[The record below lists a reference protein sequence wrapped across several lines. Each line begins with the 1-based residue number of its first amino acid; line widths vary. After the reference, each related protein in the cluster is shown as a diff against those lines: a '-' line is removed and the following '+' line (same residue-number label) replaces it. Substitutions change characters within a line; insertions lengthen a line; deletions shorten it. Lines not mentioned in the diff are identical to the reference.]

1 MLIRSNRIARSLA
14 LSALLAVAIYGILV
28 GLADIRAVW
37 GSMARLGI
45 SGWLLL
51 LALSLVN
58 KGARFI
64 RWRAYLGYLGYRGIS
79 AGRLLIYYL
88 AGFAFTTTPGK
99 AGEAVRSL
107 YLKRHGVAYT
117 HSLSAFF
124 VERFMDV
131 VTVLLLA
138 LTALFTFRDFQ
149 WLAILTGLSSI
160 AFLSLIHSRALLKSL
175 DWLIAKIKPNKIK
188 MLVRRLRNLIVS
200 SSDLLRCGP
209 LYFGLALGTLA
220 WTIEGSSLFLVLAY
234 LGIHTSF
241 IMALGVFSVSVLVGA
256 LSFISGGLGS
266 TEAVM
271 IALLGLIGVDLPTAV
286 AATVICRLTTFWAA
300 ILIGLCAFMFL
311 ELGKEKV
318 LGHEFPQA

>member
-1 MLIRSNRIARSLA
+1 MRPLA
-14 LSALLAVAIYGILV
+14 LSALLAVAVYGILV

-37 GSMARLGI
+37 DSMTRLGI

-64 RWRAYLGYLGYRGIS
+64 RWRAYLGYLGYHGIS
-79 AGRLLIYYL
+79 VGRLLIYYL

-99 AGEAVRSL
+99 AGEAIRSL
-107 YLKRHGVAYT
+107 YLKRHGVTYT

-131 VTVLLLA
+131 VAVLLLA
-138 LTALFTFRDFQ
+138 IAALFTFRDFQ
-149 WLAILTGLSSI
+149 WLALLTGLTSI
-160 AFLSLIHSRALLKSL
+160 AFLSLIHSQTLLKSL
-175 DWLIAKIKPNKIK
+175 DWLIAKLKANKIT
-188 MLVRRLRNLIVS
+188 MVVRRTRSLIIS
-200 SSDLLRCGP
+200 SSDLLRWRP
-209 LYFGLALGTLA
+209 LYFGLALGMLA
-220 WTIEGSSLFLVLAY
+220 WTIEGSSLFLVLGY
-234 LGIHTSF
+234 LEVHTSF
-241 IMALGVFSVSVLVGA
+241 TMALGVFSVSILVGA

-286 AATVICRLTTFWAA
+286 AATVICRLTTLWVA

-311 ELGKEKV
+311 ELGKEKI